1 MASKIGNLLLSL
13 YRPFFYVNVALNTFV
28 LGSTTIFV
36 SVFDPRGNAVH
47 YIGKLWSRMNLFF
60 TGVRVRMHGLENI
73 ECGRPYIVM
82 ANHQSHFDVWALI
95 AWLPLQLRWVM
106 KKELRKVPVFGYG
119 CERMG
124 HIYVDRGKS
133 ESAKRSLEVAGKKIR
148 AGSSVVFFPEGTR
161 GADGK
166 LLPFKKGG
174 FVVALAAGVPIL
186 PITIN
191 GSRAILPRGT
201 TKFRPGVID
210 VTIHPAV
217 SVEGFTYETRQDLL
231 EKVRAVIQSG
241 LR

>member
-1 MASKIGNLLLSL
+1 MASTIGKLLLGI
-13 YRPFFYVNVALNTFV
+13 YRPIFYANVALNTLV
-28 LGSTTIFV
+28 LASTTIFV
-36 SVFDPRGNAVH
+36 SIFDRSGNTVH

-73 ECGRPYIVM
+73 EKGRPYIVM

-106 KKELRKVPVFGYG
+106 KKELRKVPFFGYG

-133 ESAKRSLEVAGKKIR
+133 ESAKKSLEVAGRKIR
-148 AGSSVVFFPEGTR
+148 AGASVVFFPEGTR
-161 GADGK
+161 SSDGR
-166 LLPFKKGG
+166 LGPFKKGG

-201 TKFRPGVID
+201 MKFRPGVID
-210 VTIHPAV
+210 VRIHPPI
-217 SVEGFTYETRQDLL
+217 SVEGYAYETRHELL
-231 EKVRAVIQSG
+231 EKVRAVIQSE